1 MGQTDLSRPLGRDGG
16 WAEAEPPCRNAAF
29 AELPVRPY
37 DLLTLGACRALAAL
51 WSLLR
56 LRRAAGMLR
65 HYLRATGGNRRIDAE
80 ELLAL
85 PPVRAAVEEQ
95 LARWRAEALA
105 RWSGDGRWPGS
116 EHRLGNEHRS
126 GDERWP
132 AGERTPAAYPADS
145 GWRDLLITRRVHPD
159 WWLALRCVEFRL
171 TGTVRVDAG
180 GETAVDYRFAVHKA
194 WNFDRGRSE
203 LGVPFA
209 PFARLHETGLA
220 REFTVTGEAFGHG

>member
-51 WSLLR
+51 WSALR

-65 HYLRATGGNRRIDAE
+65 HYVRGTGGVRRIDAD

-85 PPVRAAVEEQ
+85 PPVRAAVDEQ
-95 LARWRAEALA
+95 LARWRAEALDRWA
-105 RWSGDGRWPGS
+105 GGERWSGEDPWP
-116 EHRLGNEHRS
+116 L
-126 GDERWP
+126 
-132 AGERTPAAYPADS
+132 GERTPAAYPADS
-145 GWRDLLITRRVHPD
+145 GWRDLLITRRTHPD

-171 TGTVRVDAG
+171 TGTVRVDAA
-180 GETAVDYRFAVHKA
+180 GEAAVDYRFAVHKA
-194 WNFDRGRSE
+194 WNFDRGKSE

>member
-37 DLLTLGACRALAAL
+37 DLLTLGACRVLAAL
-51 WSLLR
+51 WSALR

-65 HYLRATGGNRRIDAE
+65 HYLRGTGGNRRVDAD

-85 PPVRAAVEEQ
+85 PPVRAVVDEQ
-95 LARWRAEALA
+95 LDRWRAEALDRWA
-105 RWSGDGRWPGS
+105 GGERWSGEGRWPA
-116 EHRLGNEHRS
+116 E
-126 GDERWP
+126 ERWP
-132 AGERTPAAYPADS
+132 MDERTPVAYPADS

-171 TGTVRVDAG
+171 TGTVRVDAAG
-180 GETAVDYRFAVHKA
+180 RTAVDYRFAVHKA
-194 WNFDRGRSE
+194 WNFDRGKSE